1 MTRIAIFPRMARDW
15 SARTAAA
22 TVLMPFGRLAGLNG
36 RLLEGQVEG
45 VSMEFSFSERER
57 AFAAE
62 ARAWLAANLPAAW
75 RRDHCWTRADDPL
88 WRDIA
93 RQWQR
98 ILYDGGWIAISWPRE
113 HGGRGATVIERWL
126 FEEELD
132 RAGAPYPPGSANV
145 DMIGQAVL
153 RHGSEV
159 QKARFL
165 KRLLSG
171 EDWWC
176 QGFSEPGAGSD
187 LGGLRCRGER
197 DGDAY
202 VVNGQKVWTS
212 HAEVADWCF
221 LLCRTEMDQ
230 PKHKGISL
238 LLVDMKT
245 PGISVSPLKQMTGET
260 EFCEVF
266 FEDVRVPA
274 DLMVGPPGAGWQ
286 IAMGILQHERGPV
299 WTFTFQ
305 RKIRRAFNRLVR
317 MTGEHPASK
326 GLGDP
331 LVRQKLA
338 QSYIEVELL
347 KLMGYRSLT
356 HILRT
361 GHPGPESS
369 LEKVIGSETDQRLQ
383 EAAMSIF
390 GPHAVLEDGVAPTR
404 DYMYSRSETIM
415 GGTSEIQ
422 RNVIAQR
429 ILGLPR

>member
-1 MTRIAIFPRMARDW
+1 
-15 SARTAAA
+15 
-22 TVLMPFGRLAGLNG
+22 
-36 RLLEGQVEG
+36 
-45 VSMEFSFSERER
+45 MEFSFSEREL

-62 ARAWLAANLPAAW
+62 ARAWLAANVPAAW
-75 RRDHCWTRADDPL
+75 RRDHCWTRADDPM
-88 WRDIA
+88 WREIA
-93 RQWQR
+93 REWQR
-98 ILYDGGWIAISWPRE
+98 KLYDGGWIAISWPRE

-153 RHGSEV
+153 RHGTEA
-159 QKARFL
+159 QKTRFL

-187 LGGLRCRGER
+187 LGGLRCRGAR

-202 VVNGQKVWTS
+202 VVSGQKVWTS

-238 LLVDMKT
+238 LLVDMKS

-274 DLMVGPPGAGWQ
+274 DLMIGPPGAGWQ

-305 RKIRRAFNRLVR
+305 RKIRRTFNTLVR
-317 MTGEHPASK
+317 MTGAHPASK

-390 GPHAVLEDGVAPTR
+390 GPHAVLDSGGLTR

>member
-1 MTRIAIFPRMARDW
+1 
-15 SARTAAA
+15 
-22 TVLMPFGRLAGLNG
+22 
-36 RLLEGQVEG
+36 
-45 VSMEFSFSERER
+45 MEFSFSEREL
-57 AFAAE
+57 AFAGE
-62 ARAWLAANLPAAW
+62 ARAWLAANLPDAW
-75 RRDHCWTRADDPL
+75 RRDHCWTRAEDPM
-88 WRDIA
+88 WHDIA
-93 RQWQR
+93 REWQHK
-98 ILYDGGWIAISWPRE
+98 LYDGGWIAISWPRE

-153 RHGSEV
+153 RHGSEA
-159 QKARFL
+159 QKTRFL

-171 EDWWC
+171 DDWWC

-238 LLVDMKT
+238 LLVDMKS

-274 DLMVGPPGAGWQ
+274 DLMIGPPGAGWQ

-305 RKIRRAFNRLVR
+305 RRIRRMFNTLVQKA
-317 MTGEHPASK
+317 GAHPASK

-338 QSYIEVELL
+338 QSYIDVELL

-356 HILRT
+356 NILRK

-383 EAAMSIF
+383 ETAMSIF
-390 GPHAVLEDGVAPTR
+390 GSHALLDGSGLTR

>member
-1 MTRIAIFPRMARDW
+1 MDFT
-15 SARTAAA
+15 
-22 TVLMPFGRLAGLNG
+22 
-36 RLLEGQVEG
+36 
-45 VSMEFSFSERER
+45 FSEREL

-62 ARAWLAANLPAAW
+62 ARAWLAANVPAAW

-88 WRDIA
+88 WREIA
-93 RQWQR
+93 RDWQR
-98 ILYDGGWIAISWPRE
+98 RLYDGGWVAISWPRE

-126 FEEELD
+126 FEEELE

-153 RHGSEV
+153 KHGTPAQRE
-159 QKARFL
+159 RFL
-165 KRLLSG
+165 LRLLSG
-171 EDWWC
+171 ADWWC

-187 LGGLRCRGER
+187 LAGLRCRGER
-197 DGDAY
+197 QGDAY

-238 LLVDMKT
+238 LLVDMKS
-245 PGISVSPLKQMTGET
+245 PGISVRPLKQATGEA

-274 DLMVGPPGAGWQ
+274 DLMIGPPGAGWQ

-305 RKIRRAFNRLVR
+305 RKIRRSFNELVR
-317 MTGEHPASK
+317 QVREHPASR
-326 GLGDP
+326 GLGDA

-369 LEKVIGSETDQRLQ
+369 LEKIIGSETDQRLQ
-383 EAAMSIF
+383 EAAMGMF
-390 GPHAVLEDGVAPTR
+390 GPHALIDNTRGR
-404 DYMYSRSETIM
+404 DYLYARSETIM

-422 RNVIAQR
+422 RNVVAQR

>member
-1 MTRIAIFPRMARDW
+1 MD
-15 SARTAAA
+15 
-22 TVLMPFGRLAGLNG
+22 
-36 RLLEGQVEG
+36 
-45 VSMEFSFSERER
+45 FSFSESEL

-62 ARAWLAANLPAAW
+62 ARAWLAANVPAAW
-75 RRDHCWTRADDPL
+75 RRDHCWTRADDPM
-88 WRDIA
+88 WREIA
-93 RQWQR
+93 RDWQHM
-98 ILYDGGWIAISWPRE
+98 LYEGGWIAISWPRE

-132 RAGAPYPPGSANV
+132 RIGAPYPPGAANV
-145 DMIGQAVL
+145 DMIGQAIL
-153 RHGSEV
+153 RNGTTAQQH
-159 QKARFL
+159 RFL

-171 EDWWC
+171 DDWWC

-197 DGDAY
+197 QGDAY

-212 HAEVADWCF
+212 HAEVSDWCF

-245 PGISVSPLKQMTGET
+245 PGITVAPLKQMTGDA

-305 RKIRRAFNRLVR
+305 RKIRRSFNNLVQRTRL
-317 MTGEHPASK
+317 HPASA
-326 GLGDP
+326 GLDDP

-356 HILRT
+356 HMLRT

-383 EAAMSIF
+383 EAAMGIF
-390 GPHAVLEDGVAPTR
+390 GPHAVLDDSALAR
-404 DYMYSRSETIM
+404 DFMYSRSETIM

>member
-1 MTRIAIFPRMARDW
+1 MD
-15 SARTAAA
+15 
-22 TVLMPFGRLAGLNG
+22 
-36 RLLEGQVEG
+36 
-45 VSMEFSFSERER
+45 FSFSESEL

-62 ARAWLAANLPAAW
+62 ARAWLAANVPAAW
-75 RRDHCWTRADDPL
+75 RRDHCWTRADDPM
-88 WRDIA
+88 WREIA
-93 RQWQR
+93 RDWQHM
-98 ILYDGGWIAISWPRE
+98 LYEGGWIAISWPRE

-132 RAGAPYPPGSANV
+132 RIGAPYPPGAANV
-145 DMIGQAVL
+145 DMIGQAIL
-153 RHGSEV
+153 RNGTTAQQH
-159 QKARFL
+159 RFL

-171 EDWWC
+171 DDWWC

-197 DGDAY
+197 QGDAY

-212 HAEVADWCF
+212 HAEVSDWCF

-245 PGISVSPLKQMTGET
+245 PGITVAPLKQMTGDA

-305 RKIRRAFNRLVR
+305 RKIRRSFNNLVQRTRL
-317 MTGEHPASK
+317 HPASA
-326 GLGDP
+326 GLDDP

-356 HILRT
+356 HMLRT

-383 EAAMSIF
+383 EAAMGIF
-390 GPHAVLEDGVAPTR
+390 GPHAMLDDSALAR
-404 DYMYSRSETIM
+404 DFMYSRSETIM